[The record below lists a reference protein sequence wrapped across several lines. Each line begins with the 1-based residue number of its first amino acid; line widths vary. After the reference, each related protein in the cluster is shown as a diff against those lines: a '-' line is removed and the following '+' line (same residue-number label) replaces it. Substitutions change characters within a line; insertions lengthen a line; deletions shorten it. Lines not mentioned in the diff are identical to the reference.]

1 MRLYLSSTLDDL
13 KDERQAVKDVLG
25 RHYAIVESYEAARR
39 SLWASCVADVA
50 SCEIYVGIVGLRYG
64 FVPPGQDKSITELE
78 FEAALAGKPDCYLF
92 VKEAATI
99 PSSLADHYTKEHDPA
114 LIEAFRARLSSGA
127 NDVTRV
133 AKFKKADDLKV
144 LLLQSVP
151 RPAPGH
157 AERRSTAPDRGDT
170 APPAPPAMS
179 ELQRL
184 LWQYLHKNWRSLST
198 QQAFTSAKLLAE
210 LTAPLSASKVF
221 ELARSASVERV
232 LVRTRNFFV
241 ARGASPWS
249 AGSGADEIVCSA
261 FVRMALVAAERHVR
275 QKLDADLSVRRDHDP
290 VLSSDHLVACIE
302 AATRLGFGLCFSAAR
317 RQPDNVFQL
326 VHPVPEVGVRDEE
339 GLALSRSELWAA
351 IERRAVDPEE
361 NLSPGY
367 LRELI
372 QELEEDLGAALV
384 VSTRADGRF
393 ETPER
398 RAELQAYL
406 QNAFGV
412 RSFFRQQAIEA
423 LPPWVKGIESD
434 LRDTFDRILT
444 IVSPE
449 AGSQAKMIPETPPEQ
464 SVPAAVSQPLPSG
477 TS

>member
-64 FVPPGQDKSITELE
+64 FVPPGQAKSITELE

-92 VKEAATI
+92 VKDAATAAN
-99 PSSLADHYTKEHDPA
+99 SLADHFTKKNDPA

-127 NDVTRV
+127 NEIPRPAMFQT
-133 AKFKKADDLKV
+133 ADELKV

-151 RPAPGH
+151 RPAPAD

-170 APPAPPAMS
+170 SLPPPAMS

-184 LWQYLHKNWRSLST
+184 LWQYLHKNWSSLST

-275 QKLDADLSVRRDHDP
+275 QKLAADLSVRRDHDP

-326 VHPVPEVGVRDEE
+326 VHPVPEVGLRDEE

-372 QELEEDLGAALV
+372 HELEEDLGAALV

-393 ETPER
+393 ETAER

-406 QNAFGV
+406 QNDFGV

-444 IVSPE
+444 IASPE
-449 AGSQAKMIPETPPEQ
+449 AGSQAKTIPETPPEP